1 MSAIVADTHT
11 LIWYITKPNYL
22 STEAHAALENT
33 SNEEYPIFLSAISM
47 VEICYLT
54 EKGRI
59 SPIVLERIKLAMSQK
74 DSVIEVI
81 PLDYKIAL
89 TIQQIDR
96 TIVPEMPD
104 RIIAATALYLGLPL
118 VTKDHKIRD
127 LSVIQTIW

>member
-1 MSAIVADTHT
+1 MISDC
-11 LIWYITKPNYL
+11 YITKPNYL
-22 STEAHAALENT
+22 STEAYAALENA

>member
-1 MSAIVADTHT
+1 
-11 LIWYITKPNYL
+11 
-22 STEAHAALENT
+22 
-33 SNEEYPIFLSAISM
+33 M

-59 SPIVLERIKLAMSQK
+59 SPIVLERIKLALSQK

-81 PLDYKIAL
+81 PLDYQIAL